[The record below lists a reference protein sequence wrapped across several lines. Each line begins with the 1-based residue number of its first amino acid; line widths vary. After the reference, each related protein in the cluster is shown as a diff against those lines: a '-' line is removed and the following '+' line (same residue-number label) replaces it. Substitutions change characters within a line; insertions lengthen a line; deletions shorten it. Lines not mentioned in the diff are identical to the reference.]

1 MNTASETLP
10 MSKEVP
16 MTKEVLRSLIADS
29 MGLAAGEMP
38 GDDED
43 LVDYGLHSIAVM
55 QVVSLCQQSG
65 VEVTFPELI
74 ATPTVDA
81 WWRVL
86 SAADRAAAR

>member
-1 MNTASETLP
+1 MNTTSENPT
-10 MSKEVP
+10 MSKEV
-16 MTKEVLRSLIADS
+16 LRAVIADS
-29 MGLAAGEMP
+29 MGLTADEMP

-65 VEVTFPELI
+65 VEVTFPQLI
-74 ATPTVDA
+74 GVPTVDA

-86 SAADRAAAR
+86 SAADRAAAH